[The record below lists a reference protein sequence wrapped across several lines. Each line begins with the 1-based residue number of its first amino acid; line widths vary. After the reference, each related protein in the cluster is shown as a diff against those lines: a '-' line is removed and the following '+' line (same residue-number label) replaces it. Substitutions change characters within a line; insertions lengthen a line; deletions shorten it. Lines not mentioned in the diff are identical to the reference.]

1 MLNETE
7 EILML
12 SSKDDNYIRNLN
24 TMKINDLNF
33 DQMNKLAKKDR
44 YVVLGNQIQV
54 SSIQKLFKTEPF
66 YFYTEYLGTY
76 MIDFSLLKHEYV
88 FKDGVQMI
96 KF

>member
-7 EILML
+7 EILTL
-12 SSKDDNYIRNLN
+12 STKNENYIRNLN

-54 SSIQKLFKTEPF
+54 SSI
-66 YFYTEYLGTY
+66 
-76 MIDFSLLKHEYV
+76 
-88 FKDGVQMI
+88 
-96 KF
+96 

>member
-12 SSKDDNYIRNLN
+12 STKEDKYIRNLN

-44 YVVLGNQIQV
+44 YVVLGN
-54 SSIQKLFKTEPF
+54 
-66 YFYTEYLGTY
+66 
-76 MIDFSLLKHEYV
+76 
-88 FKDGVQMI
+88 
-96 KF
+96 